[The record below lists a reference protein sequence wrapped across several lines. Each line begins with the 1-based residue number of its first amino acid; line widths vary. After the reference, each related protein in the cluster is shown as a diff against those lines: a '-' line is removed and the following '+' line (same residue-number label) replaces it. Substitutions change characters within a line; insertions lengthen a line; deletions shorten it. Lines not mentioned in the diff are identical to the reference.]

1 MRHNVTGNFES
12 SVFIDRMQES
22 SVLGGESSKAM
33 GDFRII
39 RSEIIIEGR
48 TYKVTE
54 TLLLLLEIIEDY
66 MHLAQFYPFLAGE
79 VGVKV
84 YELLKAYNTSSH
96 QLIILGGAVKLQRIK
111 TKNITAKH
119 LALNSLCLSFLLYI
133 LSRIA
138 PRIPVY
144 EEERIRK
151 DIEAHEETAVKK
163 LTSILVGKINQA
175 LPDINL
181 NATPSKGTESIVNNT
196 KVLHDILADFY
207 SRDTLALIFTRDNV
221 RAYLA
226 KLRSMD
232 IRTKMQAESLKDD
245 VNFYFHE
252 LKFLERIIPEF
263 QQLRLE
269 GEDLIRAKFEDL

>member
-1 MRHNVTGNFES
+1 MRHNLTGNFES
-12 SVFIDRMQES
+12 SVFMDRMQES
-22 SVLGGESSKAM
+22 SVVGEGSRVM

-66 MHLAQFYPFLAGE
+66 MHLAQFYPFIAGE

-119 LALNSLCLSFLLYI
+119 LALDSLSLSFLLYI
-133 LSRIA
+133 LARIA
-138 PRIPVY
+138 LRLPLY
-144 EEERIRK
+144 EHERIRK
-151 DIEAHEETAVKK
+151 DIETHEETAIKK
-163 LTSILVGKINQA
+163 LSSILVGKISQA

-207 SRDTLALIFTRDNV
+207 SRDTLAQIFTRENV
-221 RAYLA
+221 RAYLG
-226 KLRSMD
+226 KLRAME
-232 IRTKMQAESLKDD
+232 IRTKMQAESIKDD
-245 VNFYFHE
+245 LNFYFHE
-252 LKFLERIIPEF
+252 LKFLERIVPDF

-269 GEDLIRAKFEDL
+269 GEELIRSKFEDL

>member
-1 MRHNVTGNFES
+1 MRHNTTTNFES
-12 SVFIDRMQES
+12 SVFVDRVPENN
-22 SVLGGESSKAM
+22 VPEGRLA

-39 RSEIIIEGR
+39 RSEIITEGR
-48 TYKVTE
+48 SYKVTE

-66 MHLAQFYPFLAGE
+66 MHLAQFYPFVAGE

-84 YELLKAYNTSSH
+84 YELLKAYSTSSH
-96 QLIILGGAVKLQRIK
+96 QLIILGGAVKLGRIK

-119 LALNSLCLSFLLYI
+119 LALNSLCLSFLRYI
-133 LSRIA
+133 LARIA
-138 PRIPVY
+138 TRLPIY
-144 EEERIRK
+144 ELDRIRR
-151 DIEAHEETAVKK
+151 DLEEHEETTIKK
-163 LTSILVGKINQA
+163 LSTILVGKINQA

-207 SRDTLALIFTRDNV
+207 TREVLAQIFTRDNV
-221 RAYLA
+221 KAYLG
-226 KLRSMD
+226 KLRGME

-252 LKFLERIIPEF
+252 LKFLDRIVGDF
-263 QQLRLE
+263 QALRME